1 MLADQNSEILRD
13 QVKSLDSTQI
23 NLEAEAEKVAENMR
37 PRSGF
42 IQFLVEQ
49 NLLEEIFFYFIKKYD
64 LNLRKSI
71 YETHPDGPHLEPR
84 ATSQMTSSPLGSPIM
99 LNATPNGIKDVF
111 G

>member
-42 IQFLVEQ
+42 IQFLVEK
-49 NLLEEIFFYFIKKYD
+49 NLLEEIFFTLLKNMI
-64 LNLRKSI
+64 SI
-71 YETHPDGPHLEPR
+71 
-84 ATSQMTSSPLGSPIM
+84 
-99 LNATPNGIKDVF
+99 
-111 G
+111 